1 MKFTKG
7 AKMFDVVIIGGGVIG
22 ASVAAHLSKKKGKFL
37 LLEKNEDVCTETSKA
52 NSGICHGGYDAEP
65 GSLKAKFN
73 VEGNH
78 MMDEESKLFAF
89 PYKKIGTLV
98 LCHDEKDL
106 PNLQKL
112 YDYGIAN
119 GVTGM
124 KILNREETLALEK
137 NITDDVV
144 ASLYCAEA
152 GILDPFLMTIAYAEV
167 SNINGVDYKFNT
179 KVEEIE
185 KKDDHWI
192 LHTNDG
198 DFETKSVINCAGVY
212 SDELHNQISDKKYE
226 IKARRGEYL
235 LLDKETAGFVNH
247 VMFNLPSDKGKGIL
261 VSPTIDN
268 NTLVGPTSDFVDDKN
283 DRRST
288 RERLE
293 EVIEKSNHTVK
304 NVPVRMVI
312 TSFSGNRAHEV
323 GGDFILEESKDGFF
337 DCVGIES
344 PGLTSSPA
352 IGKYMA
358 ELVSNK
364 YGFAENEDFT
374 YDRHPIPKTSEMSL
388 EEHSALI
395 KKNKLYGKI
404 ICRCE
409 SVTEG
414 EIVDAINRPLGAR
427 TVDGIKRRVR
437 ASAGRCQGGFCLPHL
452 MEILAREL
460 GEDMSDVVKNS
471 KDSYYVDGRV
481 K

>member
-1 MKFTKG
+1 M
-7 AKMFDVVIIGGGVIG
+7 
-22 ASVAAHLSKKKGKFL
+22 
-37 LLEKNEDVCTETSKA
+37 
-52 NSGICHGGYDAEP
+52 
-65 GSLKAKFN
+65 
-73 VEGNH
+73 
-78 MMDEESKLFAF
+78 
-89 PYKKIGTLV
+89 
-98 LCHDEKDL
+98 
-106 PNLQKL
+106 
-112 YDYGIAN
+112 
-119 GVTGM
+119 
-124 KILNREETLALEK
+124 
-137 NITDDVV
+137 
-144 ASLYCAEA
+144 
-152 GILDPFLMTIAYAEV
+152 
-167 SNINGVDYKFNT
+167 
-179 KVEEIE
+179 EEIE

-312 TSFSGNRAHEV
+312 TSFSGSRAREV

-374 YDRHPIPKTSEMSL
+374 YDRQKQ
-388 EEHSALI
+388 A
-395 KKNKLYGKI
+395 K
-404 ICRCE
+404 
-409 SVTEG
+409 
-414 EIVDAINRPLGAR
+414 
-427 TVDGIKRRVR
+427 
-437 ASAGRCQGGFCLPHL
+437 
-452 MEILAREL
+452 
-460 GEDMSDVVKNS
+460 
-471 KDSYYVDGRV
+471 
-481 K
+481 